1 MHQKPAIKV
10 QQLAVHYD
18 KNPVLWDL
26 NFQIP
31 EGKIVGIIGPNGAG
45 KSTLLKAILG
55 LVKITNGTVEFFG
68 RPLKKVY
75 QEIAYVSQRASLDWD
90 FPITVLD
97 VVLMGRYHRLGLFK
111 WISKKDKEAAKEALK
126 KVGMEAFADRQISK
140 LSGGQQ
146 QRVIIARALV
156 QEAKLYIMDEPF
168 AGVDMATEK
177 AIFSLLK
184 ELKREGKTLLIVH
197 HDLNTV
203 QQYFDWVVLLN
214 TCLIASGPVTE
225 VFDGEHIQRAYGR
238 SGTLLEAAKKLTQE
252 TP

>member
-1 MHQKPAIKV
+1 M
-10 QQLAVHYD
+10 
-18 KNPVLWDL
+18 
-26 NFQIP
+26 
-31 EGKIVGIIGPNGAG
+31 
-45 KSTLLKAILG
+45 LKAILG
-55 LVKITNGTVEFFG
+55 LVKITSGSIEFFG
-68 RPLKKVY
+68 QPLKNLY
-75 QEIAYVSQRASLDWD
+75 REIAYVSQRASLDWD
-90 FPITVLD
+90 FPISVLD

-111 WISKKDKEAAKEALK
+111 WIGKKDKEVAKEALK

-177 AIFSLLK
+177 AIFGLLK

-214 TCLIASGPVTE
+214 TCLIASGSVSE
-225 VFDGEHIQRAYGR
+225 VFDGEHIQRALR
-238 SGTLLEAAKKLTQE
+238 TQRYIA
-252 TP
+252 